1 MLQEGPRGPGAVGA
15 AVNNRPMHLLIPFA
29 SALSEA
35 GVDTLRHLELP
46 NLVRLLPL
54 LAEGPRLGVDEASLT
69 PPHERALAEALG
81 WRAEDGCLPWAAR
94 LAAADGVAVGDAA
107 WGLLTPTHWSAGR
120 DQITLADPSALALG
134 DDESRAFLEAVRE
147 LFESEGFI
155 IAWGAATRWY
165 ASHAQFD
172 GLPCA
177 SLDRVIGRDV
187 DPWLPVH
194 AQGRL
199 VRRLQN
205 EVQMLLHEHPL
216 NEARESRGRLP
227 VNSVWISGTGPTQPL
242 RDPRPQVDDRL
253 VAPALVG
260 DWPAWADAWAQLD
273 AELAA
278 QPWTVLTLCGERG
291 AITWRREAA
300 APWWKAAMARLRGVD
315 VAAALEGL

>member
-1 MLQEGPRGPGAVGA
+1 MHRVIPYAAPLPEPGRA
-15 AVNNRPMHLLIPFA
+15 AMAGLRWP
-29 SALSEA
+29 ALSRGLA
-35 GVDTLRHLELP
+35 GLADPERDDTF
-46 NLVRLLPL
+46 
-54 LAEGPRLGVDEASLT
+54 DEWSLT
-69 PPHERALAEALG
+69 PPHERAVATALE
-81 WRAEDGCLPWAAR
+81 WNVSDGLVPTAAW
-94 LAAADGVAVGDAA
+94 AAADDGIASASAA
-107 WGLLTPTHWSAGR
+107 LAPEATERSAFALLTPAHWHVGAEQLR
-120 DQITLADPSALALG
+120 MEDPAALQL
-134 DDESRAFLEAVRE
+134 DEAASRALLAVVAP
-147 LFESEGFI
+147 LFTSEGF
-155 IAWGAATRWY
+155 AVHWGAPERWY
-165 ASHAQFD
+165 LEHPMLATV
-172 GLPCA
+172 PTA
-177 SLDRVIGRDV
+177 SLQRVVGRNIDA
-187 DPWLPVH
+187 WLGSGP
-194 AQGRL
+194 ALRL
-199 VRRLQN
+199 LRRLQN